1 MIFRAETLTYAGQF
15 IAAMFGAAA
24 GGWADGR
31 SLYYLLQFR
40 WELLLAIPAS
50 LPLRDWA
57 LRRLEVRGTALS
69 GLVLTWGP
77 KAAALGLFALSF
89 LRLVSSSYNPFI
101 YFRF

>member
-1 MIFRAETLTYAGQF
+1 
-15 IAAMFGAAA
+15 MFGAAA

-57 LRRLEVRGTALS
+57 LRRLEVRGTAFS